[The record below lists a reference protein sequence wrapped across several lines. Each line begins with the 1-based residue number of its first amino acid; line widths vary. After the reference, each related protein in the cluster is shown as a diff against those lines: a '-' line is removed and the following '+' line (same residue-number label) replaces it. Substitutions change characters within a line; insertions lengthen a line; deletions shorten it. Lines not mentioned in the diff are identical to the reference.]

1 VIIDLVIER
10 LALIEFEYKIE
21 KERENE
27 MGIMR
32 CSYRNWVP
40 KVQELK
46 DENLDESHSLRN
58 KI

>member
-27 MGIMR
+27 I
-32 CSYRNWVP
+32 
-40 KVQELK
+40 
-46 DENLDESHSLRN
+46 
-58 KI
+58 